1 MALSKPK
8 IPGTAQH
15 FLECGFEDCERNCEF
30 YCNSCHQ
37 QLCKPC
43 RDQHLK
49 IPENKNHEVVLYQQR
64 RHQLPVMKCKIHPTK
79 EIDIYC
85 KDCNIPLCS
94 KCSTM
99 QEHQR
104 HCFVDLETIYTDKFE
119 LCKKELSKIHNY
131 FVPTSHDLQREVRED
146 ATEVKQIMDS
156 IRTSMKAEAESLK
169 NMVDTV
175 LSENME
181 ELNQIEQSLLEK
193 LKSQEKTFDDY
204 IAYLSDLVKE
214 FQSYLSSTELTNFTT
229 KLPENLKI
237 KSIPETTKPVTPE
250 FSSAQYNKNDVAKLL
265 GKVFKSDRKAELRRV
280 KPMEIPTIATSIKST
295 SEQTKQDKHV
305 KSDKKQT
312 MSLSAT
318 KVRKFRV
325 PGVDNAF
332 HTKQDKDVKSD
343 KKQTMSL
350 SASVTKVREFKV
362 PGVDHVYHVSLDQS
376 DRLWISDY
384 WGNLVQTDLQGN
396 VIQKIKTSGRDQGY
410 HTVTQDRNLIFTDQD
425 KKVINRIT
433 QDDNITEFIKTGDW
447 TPFSVHS
454 SHINGDLLVGMRK
467 DREGKVT
474 RYNKTG
480 KELQNIQSNNKGQ
493 GLYRYPHYI
502 TENINGDICTSD
514 YNKDVV
520 VVVNKSGQH
529 RFSYTGQESRFVP
542 YGICTDVLGHILV
555 CDVSTDTVHLLDQDG
570 QFLSLLFTRQ
580 QGVKFSCSVCVDDE
594 NNLYVGQYNTNTLT
608 VYKYLQ

>member
-1 MALSKPK
+1 MAHSKPK

-37 QLCKPC
+37 QMCKPC

-49 IPENKNHEVVLYQQR
+49 IPENKNHEVVIYQLR
-64 RHQLPVMKCKIHPTK
+64 RRQLPVKKCKIHPTK
-79 EIDIYC
+79 EVDIYC

-104 HCFVDLETIYTDKFE
+104 HCFIDLESIYTEKFTLCQME
-119 LCKKELSKIHNY
+119 LHKIYNY
-131 FVPTSHDLQREVRED
+131 FVPTSQDLQREVQED
-146 ATEVKQIMDS
+146 ATRVKQIMDS
-156 IRTSMKAEAESLK
+156 IRTSMKVEAESLK

-175 LSENME
+175 LSDNME
-181 ELNQIEQSLLEK
+181 ELNQIEKSLLEK

-214 FQSYLSSTELTNFTT
+214 FQSYLSSTELSNFTT
-229 KLPENLKI
+229 QLPHNLKI

-250 FSSAQYNKNDVAKLL
+250 FSSAQYRKNDVARLL
-265 GKVFKSDRKAELRRV
+265 GKVVKSDRNAELRRV
-280 KPMEIPTIATSIKST
+280 KSMEIFPIAASMKST
-295 SEQTKQDKHV
+295 SEQ
-305 KSDKKQT
+305 
-312 MSLSAT
+312 
-318 KVRKFRV
+318 
-325 PGVDNAF
+325 
-332 HTKQDKDVKSD
+332 TKQDKDVKSD